1 MPATMRSGGSGIAI
15 RRGPSVGATPQS
27 SSSPRTASMTGAA
40 GWESGCALS
49 PAGHRAQKPRS
60 SKATG
65 RPSASAVSSAS
76 AAVESPPRQG
86 TRTAGRVLLR
96 DSPAIDRDHPARRRS
111 DFESGHGQCLGRTSY
126 RSAAAVHAARGQ
138 LGSSRC
144 RDQCAGWTGVRAA
157 STGHLRESRGQ
168 ARPFP
173 IGEAGRRAERFC
185 RWDLPPVLEG
195 CGRGGR
201 HDVSRS
207 RRRGSTASVSAYV
220 SRRYTRLC
228 DYAL

>member
-1 MPATMRSGGSGIAI
+1 MRAFSG
-15 RRGPSVGATPQS
+15 RTPGA
-27 SSSPRTASMTGAA
+27 
-40 GWESGCALS
+40 E
-49 PAGHRAQKPRS
+49 
-60 SKATG
+60 
-65 RPSASAVSSAS
+65 
-76 AAVESPPRQG
+76 AAVEQGDGASVGLGRQLRECG
-86 TRTAGRVLLR
+86 GGEPAETGNPHRTAGRVLRR

-111 DFESGHGQCLGRTSY
+111 DFESGHGPCFGRTSY
-126 RSAAAVHAARGQ
+126 RAAAAVHAARGQ